1 MPTGPRSSVVPR
13 TSTQELDRC
22 MTELAAA
29 RHDVLTRAQLLALG
43 MTPGGIDVRLAS
55 GRLHLQHRGVY
66 AVGRRQ
72 LTRRGR
78 WLAAVLAAGR
88 GAALSHLSAAALRA
102 LVSDDR
108 RRVDVTAASRSG
120 RVRPGIALHRPR
132 TPLRPDEVTV
142 VDRIAVT
149 TVART
154 LYDIAGTESPRRLR
168 RAIERSVELR
178 LFDLMEVEAIMARN
192 PGRPNACRLVAALDI
207 GDPAPTRSELERR
220 FLELCRTHGLP
231 MPAVNAP
238 VEGLEV
244 DFWWP
249 AAGLVVETDG
259 FATHGTRAAFERD
272 RHRDAQ
278 LALAGLTVRR
288 FSHRQVTREP
298 ALVARVLTAS
308 FAVRGSS

>member
-1 MPTGPRSSVVPR
+1 MG
-13 TSTQELDRC
+13 
-22 MTELAAA
+22 ELAA
-29 RHDVLTRAQLLALG
+29 RHHDVLTRAQLLALG
-43 MTPGGIDVRLAS
+43 MTKGGIEVRVAA
-55 GRLHLQHRGVY
+55 GRLHRQHRGVY
-66 AVGRRQ
+66 AVGRRR

-78 WLAAVLAAGR
+78 WLAAVRAAGR
-88 GAALSHLSAAALRA
+88 CAVLSHFSAAVLWG
-102 LVSDDR
+102 LLTGDR
-108 RRVDVTAASRSG
+108 PRVDVTLPWRNG
-120 RVRPGIALHRPR
+120 RERRPGIALHRPVR
-132 TPLRPDEVTV
+132 PLGPEEVTV
-142 VDRIAVT
+142 VEGIPVT

-154 LYDIAGTESPRRLR
+154 LYDIAGSESPRRLR

-178 LFDLMEVEAIMARN
+178 LFDLMEVEAIIARN
-192 PGRPNACRLVAALDI
+192 PGRPNACRLVAALDL
-207 GDPAPTRSELERR
+207 GDPAPTRSGLERR

-249 AAGLVVETDG
+249 SAGLVVETDG

-272 RHRDAQ
+272 RRRDAQ

-298 ALVARVLTAS
+298 ALVARVVSAS
-308 FAVRGSS
+308 FSARGAG